1 MNVSN
6 GTDDSSSSSSTDD
19 TIIITSTTADIT
31 TATSS
36 NDSTDNKPLTSSPP
50 STPPSTEIIDAH
62 PLEEQ
67 LTSSSPD
74 RRTDID
80 EQPIIIA
87 QEFLPTVLA
96 MVESLGP
103 RRVKVYEL
111 RGEVWVDLG
120 TGFCQG
126 FVENVLF
133 LSGPLLLTWLKSV
146 ANLRVTSEETPTT
159 ELLNCSIMERTEYV
173 KQQGII
179 WFLYFSK
186 SQKH

>member
-6 GTDDSSSSSSTDD
+6 GTDDSSNSSTED
-19 TIIITSTTADIT
+19 TIIITTTTTDIT
-31 TATSS
+31 TDT
-36 NDSTDNKPLTSSPP
+36 NTNESTDNKPLTSSPP
-50 STPPSTEIIDAH
+50 ATPPSTETADAH
-62 PLEEQ
+62 PLEEH

-74 RRTDID
+74 RRTDIE

-87 QEFLPTVLA
+87 QECLPTVLA

-133 LSGPLLLTWLKSV
+133 LSFSREV
-146 ANLRVTSEETPTT
+146 ADLYSER
-159 ELLNCSIMERTEYV
+159 CI
-173 KQQGII
+173 
-179 WFLYFSK
+179 SK
-186 SQKH
+186 SHQRGDAHDRVIEL

>member
-6 GTDDSSSSSSTDD
+6 GTDNHDSSNSSDD
-19 TIIITSTTADIT
+19 NIIITTTT
-31 TATSS
+31 TNIVTDTNS
-36 NDSTDNKPLTSSPP
+36 NAHTDNKPLTSSPP

-87 QEFLPTVLA
+87 QESLPTVLA

-133 LSGPLLLTWLKSV
+133 LILFSDHLLICLQSV
-146 ANLRVTSEETPTT
+146 AYLRVISEETPTI

-173 KQQGII
+173 KQQGIA
-179 WFLYFSK
+179 WFLFF
-186 SQKH
+186 

>member
-6 GTDDSSSSSSTDD
+6 GTDDSSSSSSGTDN
-19 TIIITSTTADIT
+19 TVIIT
-31 TATSS
+31 TATTDITTNNN

-50 STPPSTEIIDAH
+50 STPPSTEIVDAH

-67 LTSSSPD
+67 LTSPSSD
-74 RRTDID
+74 RRIDFD

-87 QEFLPTVLA
+87 QEFVPTVLA

-126 FVENVLF
+126 FVENVSSSISL
-133 LSGPLLLTWLKSV
+133 
-146 ANLRVTSEETPTT
+146 ETT
-159 ELLNCSIMERTEYV
+159 Y
-173 KQQGII
+173 
-179 WFLYFSK
+179 
-186 SQKH
+186 

>member
-6 GTDDSSSSSSTDD
+6 GTDDSSSTDN
-19 TIIITSTTADIT
+19 TAIITTTTADIT
-31 TATSS
+31 TATNNS
-36 NDSTDNKPLTSSPP
+36 NDNTDNKPLTSSPP
-50 STPPSTEIIDAH
+50 STPPSTEIVDAH
-62 PLEEQ
+62 PLEER

-87 QEFLPTVLA
+87 QEFLPMVLA
-96 MVESLGP
+96 MVDSLGP

-133 LSGPLLLTWLKSV
+133 PNLSRDPFYLLV
-146 ANLRVTSEETPTT
+146 LRA
-159 ELLNCSIMERTEYV
+159 LHI
-173 KQQGII
+173 
-179 WFLYFSK
+179 
-186 SQKH
+186 